1 MQNYLIISA
10 IGHDK
15 PGIVQK
21 ISKIVLD
28 NGCSIEDSRMMV
40 LGGEFSVIMMTA
52 GNWNHIAKLENAIKT
67 AAAELDLAVTLTRT
81 EPRETKPTLMP
92 YAVEVVA
99 IDHPGIV
106 HHVTDFFSRRQI
118 NIEDLSTDS
127 YHAAHTGTA
136 MFSMN
141 IAIDV
146 PSQLSLSELRMQFL
160 SFCDEYNLDA
170 VIEPIKK

>member
-28 NGCSIEDSRMMV
+28 NGCSVEDSRMMV
-40 LGGEFSVIMMTA
+40 LGGEFSVIMMTS
-52 GNWNHIAKLENAIKT
+52 GNWNHIAKLENAVKA

>member
-28 NGCSIEDSRMMV
+28 NGCGIEDSRMMV
-40 LGGEFSVIMMTA
+40 LGGEFSVIMMTS
-52 GNWNHIAKLENAIKT
+52 GNWNHIAKLENAVKA

-81 EPRETKPTLMP
+81 ERRETKPTLMP

-127 YHAAHTGTA
+127 YHAAHTGTP

-146 PSQLSLSELRMQFL
+146 PSELSLSELRMQFL

>member
-40 LGGEFSVIMMTA
+40 LGGEFSVIMMTS
-52 GNWNHIAKLENAIKT
+52 GNWNHIAKLENAVK
-67 AAAELDLAVTLTRT
+67 AAASELDLMVTLTRT
-81 EPRETKPTLMP
+81 EPRELKPTLMP

-99 IDHPGIV
+99 IDNQASCITPP
-106 HHVTDFFSRRQI
+106 TFS
-118 NIEDLSTDS
+118 
-127 YHAAHTGTA
+127 
-136 MFSMN
+136 
-141 IAIDV
+141 
-146 PSQLSLSELRMQFL
+146 
-160 SFCDEYNLDA
+160 LDA
-170 VIEPIKK
+170 KSISKISIPTPITQRIPAPPCSQ

>member
-40 LGGEFSVIMMTA
+40 LGGEFSVIMMTS
-52 GNWNHIAKLENAIKT
+52 GNWNHIAKLENAVKT

-106 HHVTDFFSRRQI
+106 HHVTDFFSRRHI

>member
-21 ISKIVLD
+21 LSKVVLD
-28 NGCSIEDSRMMV
+28 AGCSVEDSRMMV
-40 LGGEFSVIMMTA
+40 LGGEFSVIMMTS
-52 GNWNHIAKLENAIKT
+52 GNWNHIAKLENAVKV
-67 AAAELDLAVTLTRT
+67 AATELSLVTTLTRT
-81 EPRETKPTLMP
+81 EPRKAKPTLMP

-99 IDHPGIV
+99 IDNPGIV

-118 NIEDLSTDS
+118 NIEDLSTDT
-127 YHAAHTGTA
+127 YHAAHTGTP

-141 IAIDV
+141 VSIDV
-146 PSQLSLSELRMQFL
+146 PSELSLSELRMQFL
-160 SFCDEYNLDA
+160 TFCDEYNLDA
-170 VIEPIKK
+170 VIEPVKK